1 MKSKKSSKELRFV
14 EIYKENTTV
23 FGADKTLLVDK
34 KTGVTYLIICNTYG
48 TGITPLLD
56 EFGKPVITLL
66 VDK

>member
-1 MKSKKSSKELRFV
+1 MKSNKSS
-14 EIYKENTTV
+14 NTTV

-34 KTGVTYLIICNTYG
+34 KTGITYLIICNTYG